1 MIRHATTDDIPA
13 LIECGREF
21 FAEAA
26 VLGASNVQFSEA
38 RLAATLADLI
48 GKDGAIVL
56 VAEYDGVVVGGL
68 AAVAFPYYFAE
79 DLTAQELF
87 WWIDPARRGG
97 LTGIKMLH
105 MVESWARDIGCATLT
120 MVAIAIPDSP
130 ASKIYIRQGFKV
142 LEAHFVK
149 EL

>member
-13 LIECGREF
+13 LIKCGREF

-26 VLGASNVQFSEA
+26 VLGGCNVRFSEHK
-38 RLAATLADLI
+38 LAATLADII
-48 GKDGAIVL
+48 GKEGAIVL
-56 VAEYDGVVVGGL
+56 VAEYDGEIVGGL
-68 AAVAFPYYFAE
+68 AAVAFPYYFA
-79 DLTAQELF
+79 DGMTAQELF

-105 MVESWARDIGCATLT
+105 MVESWARELGCDTLT
-120 MVAIAIPDSP
+120 MIAIAIPDSP
-130 ASKIYIRQGFKV
+130 ASRIYLREGFKV
-142 LEAHFVK
+142 LEAHFMK